1 MAAVTYSMYKGERH
15 CHTCLT
21 HVPPFSGSA
30 TLLLVF
36 LLFLS
41 RVLHQYFICFQP
53 LSVTLI
59 MTRAKHCSQS
69 PTGAHCPKC
78 RKEGLYLCPSCLDS
92 LAVYRL
98 TRNFKAIKKKFHEF
112 ELKRDAAMHPGLIQ
126 DRVGSDLAATHAA
139 LQAKYDELHLEL
151 DDIEK
156 TNTALRA
163 KIMAKNEEKMEL
175 VNARKMRYMTCD
187 GPRPPT

>member
-112 ELKRDAAMHPGLIQ
+112 ELKRDAAMPYLLYMPSYIRREKHEY
-126 DRVGSDLAATHAA
+126 RVMFFFVCG
-139 LQAKYDELHLEL
+139 
-151 DDIEK
+151 
-156 TNTALRA
+156 NF
-163 KIMAKNEEKMEL
+163 L
-175 VNARKMRYMTCD
+175 VNCLVNPFLLPVD
-187 GPRPPT
+187 VS